1 MKVFEALIPS
11 DKKFG
16 FFFGFIF
23 ATACLY
29 FLLIGNSQTWAT
41 ISGILFLITLLI
53 TITKPAL
60 MHPFNKLWFKFGL
73 LLGKII
79 SPIVLG
85 LIFFV
90 IITPVGLL
98 MRLAGR
104 DELQLKLN
112 DSHTHWKIRSPVGP
126 QPDSFKNQY

>member
-1 MKVFEALIPS
+1 
-11 DKKFG
+11 
-16 FFFGFIF
+16 
-23 ATACLY
+23 
-29 FLLIGNSQTWAT
+29 
-41 ISGILFLITLLI
+41 
-53 TITKPAL
+53 